1 MSEQTENRQVSI
13 EDLFEDLDGIL
24 SAMDDREVSL
34 EDAFSLYE
42 RGMKRIRQCNERL
55 DLVEKRMLVIARD
68 GTETDDGDE

>member
-1 MSEQTENRQVSI
+1 
-13 EDLFEDLDGIL
+13 
-24 SAMDDREVSL
+24 MDDREVSL